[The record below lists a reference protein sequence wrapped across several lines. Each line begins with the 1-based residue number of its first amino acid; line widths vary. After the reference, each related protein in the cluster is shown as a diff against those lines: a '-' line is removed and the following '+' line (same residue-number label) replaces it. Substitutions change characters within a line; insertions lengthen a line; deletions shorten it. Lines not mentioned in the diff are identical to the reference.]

1 MRPLSVVA
9 LLRHDLGALH
19 CRARLL
25 GVFTKG
31 AALYDTVYGS
41 EKDYA
46 AGADHVRLAIAAA
59 ASRPIR
65 SLLDVACGTGRHLEH
80 LRPHYDEVVG
90 LDLDAGM
97 LVIAAQRLPGVRLVE
112 ADMLTF
118 DLARQFD
125 AVTCLSSS
133 IAYVRTPEKL
143 DAAVAR
149 MARHVAPGGVLVVE
163 PFFDPDVFHWHRVSA
178 KFGET
183 PTLKVAR
190 FATSG
195 RRDLIAEMTFHWLV
209 GEAGEVS
216 YFTEQHALGL
226 FTTEQ
231 LLRAFR
237 LAELDPTF
245 DPQGPSGRGLIVGR
259 A

>member
-1 MRPLSVVA
+1 M
-9 LLRHDLGALH
+9 
-19 CRARLL
+19 
-25 GVFTKG
+25 FTKG

-163 PFFDPDVFHWHRVSA
+163 PFFDPDVFHW
-178 KFGET
+178 
-183 PTLKVAR
+183 
-190 FATSG
+190 
-195 RRDLIAEMTFHWLV
+195 LV